1 MDKSVPTIFYD
12 IIRKESETYNIYV
25 QDVIFSSEY
34 LQSILQAKTN
44 TKIAYTKMTIE
55 IYL

>member
-44 TKIAYTKMTIE
+44 TKIAYTKITIE